1 MVFIQPFLPLFS
13 PPLQTQSTGLLL
25 GSPWVY
31 ATYSSYSNSTCHH
44 AIHENRG
51 AMECKAVA
59 QNATN
64 EKDIEFKKCEEHISH
79 DSEQQC

>member
-1 MVFIQPFLPLFS
+1 M
-13 PPLQTQSTGLLL
+13 GLLGFMQL
-25 GSPWVY
+25 IHHIQIPH
-31 ATYSSYSNSTCHH
+31 ARH

-79 DSEQQC
+79 DSEQQCKNFLGM